1 MSVIAFIASL
11 TLLAVGDLTKAKISC
26 QNDTNRV
33 FNPNKHFQHPHISAR
48 TAPVPDPGYHK
59 KSNRI

>member
-48 TAPVPDPGYHK
+48 TAPVPDPG
-59 KSNRI
+59 